1 MMFDVCGL
9 GELLIDFTPI
19 VLSENGNPLFER
31 NPGGAPANV
40 LTALAK
46 LNKKTAFLGKVG
58 DDQFGL
64 FLEGVLTEQG
74 IDTTG
79 LRFSKDVPTT
89 LAFVHL
95 DESGDRSFSFYR
107 NPGADITLTSQEL
120 SKDVISKSRIFH
132 FGSLSLTH
140 ETVRS
145 ATFEALKVAKENH
158 LLVSYDPNLRPA
170 LWSSLEEAKE
180 QILKGMEFA
189 DIVKISEEEF
199 EFLTQSRSLEEGSQ
213 HLCEKYN
220 VSLLLVTMGEKGC
233 YYRVGDQTGYKN
245 GFKTATIDTTG
256 AGDAFFGGILYKLI
270 EQGLNIHELTGKDME
285 QVTTFA
291 NGVAALSTTRLGGI
305 PSMPTLKEV
314 EDFLKTNQGEKK

>member
-1 MMFDVCGL
+1 MMFDVCAL

-19 VLSENGNPLFER
+19 GSSKNGNPLFER

-40 LTALAK
+40 LAALAK
-46 LNKKTAFLGKVG
+46 LNKKTAFVGKVG
-58 DDQFGL
+58 DDQFGH
-64 FLEGVLTEQG
+64 FLVGVLNEQG
-74 IDTTG
+74 IETAG

-107 NPGADITLTSQEL
+107 NPGADITLTSEEL
-120 SKDVISKSRIFH
+120 KKDIITQSRIFH

-140 ETVRS
+140 EPVRS
-145 ATFEALKVAKENH
+145 ATLEALKVAKENH
-158 LLVSYDPNLRPA
+158 IHISYDPNLRPA
-170 LWSSLEEAKE
+170 LWNSLEEAKE

-189 DIVKISEEEF
+189 DLVKISEEEF
-199 EFLTQSRSLEEGSQ
+199 EFLTQSRNLEEGTE

-220 VSLLLVTMGEKGC
+220 VALFLVTMGEKGC
-233 YYRVGDQTGYKN
+233 FYRVGEQTGYQK
-245 GFKTATIDTTG
+245 GFKAATIDTTG
-256 AGDAFFGGILYKLI
+256 AGDAFLGGILYKVI
-270 EQGLNIHELTGKDME
+270 ELGLHLHGLTLNEME

-291 NGVAALSTTRLGGI
+291 NGLAALSTTRLGGI

-314 EDFLKTNQGEKK
+314 EE

>member
-1 MMFDVCGL
+1 VMFDVCAL

-19 VLSENGNPLFER
+19 GSSKNGNPLFER

-58 DDQFGL
+58 DDQFGH
-64 FLEGVLTEQG
+64 FLEGELNEQG

-95 DESGDRSFSFYR
+95 DERGDRSFSFYR

-120 SKDVISKSRIFH
+120 MKDVIRKSRIFH

-140 ETVRS
+140 EPVRS

-158 LLVSYDPNLRPA
+158 ILVSYDPNLRPA

-180 QILKGMEFA
+180 QILKGLEFA
-189 DIVKISEEEF
+189 DIMKISAEELEI
-199 EFLTQSRSLEEGSQ
+199 LTQSRSLEEGTK

-233 YYRVGDQTGYKN
+233 YYRVGGHTGYKN

-256 AGDAFFGGILYKLI
+256 AGDAFFGGILYKLL
-270 EQGLNIHELTGKDME
+270 EQGLHLHELTSKDME
-285 QVTTFA
+285 QITAFA
-291 NGVAALSTTRLGGI
+291 NGLAALSTTRLGGI

-314 EDFLKTNQGEKK
+314 EEFLITNQVEKK